1 MAFTVDIKG
10 NASHLDKT
18 LKNVKTSIGSI
29 GSVAG
34 SVTTALAG
42 MGAAGAAALGAF
54 AISSSQKA
62 SAIESLTMQFETL
75 LGSAYTLSLHDALP
89 IIGRASCRERVYFY
103 ILERFVQVRCVAFD
117 IYCECHN
124 IPSISKSMSICACS
138 LISAS
143 LSASDFVIF
152 SVVIFLRKTRA
163 PFRKRIA

>member
-18 LKNVKTSIGSI
+18 LKGVKTSLGSI

-75 LGSAYTLSLHDALP
+75 LGSAENAGNRIAEITKFA
-89 IIGRASCRERVYFY
+89 ASTPFE
-103 ILERFVQVRCVAFD
+103 
-117 IYCECHN
+117 
-124 IPSISKSMSICACS
+124 ISSS
-138 LISAS
+138 
-143 LSASDFVIF
+143 
-152 SVVIFLRKTRA
+152 
-163 PFRKRIA
+163 KRIFGGINNVIAKLNFLLFPPLRCLTFFFE